1 MKINHHIH
9 EEEEEGIFC
18 SFPFPGVCTVCTMCM
33 HRGRARESGKRERE
47 REREMPISHSVL
59 GVKYCTQ
66 EGGKLGGE
74 TRREIEENGAQ
85 KVPSLEVERRHLSF
99 VP

>member
-18 SFPFPGVCTVCTMCM
+18 SFPFPRVCTVCTMCM
-33 HRGRARESGKRERE
+33 HRGRARESGKRE

>member
-1 MKINHHIH
+1 MYGMYHVYASWK
-9 EEEEEGIFC
+9 
-18 SFPFPGVCTVCTMCM
+18 SKRV
-33 HRGRARESGKRERE
+33 REERE